1 MAKKYTCE
9 IIPYELQFYQPAQTS
24 RSTMSS
30 RKIWTLKIM
39 DNFGRDGYG
48 EIAPLEG
55 LSPEL
60 NLDFEAK
67 LIEVGSKI
75 EHYLNNK
82 TELIAYPSILF
93 GIESA
98 WLSYKH
104 RDFIF
109 YKTPFT
115 QENKP
120 IPINALV
127 WMGDYDAMKLQ
138 VDAIL
143 EKEVNCIKLK
153 IGGIDFDKELEIL
166 HHIRKY
172 RNERTLTIRL
182 DANGAFSASDALDKI
197 KLLSEYQIHS
207 IEQPIKPNQIE
218 ALAPIIQSSAI
229 PIALDEELI
238 GKIEY
243 KEKWTLLDRLNPR
256 YIVLKPALHGGI
268 LGCEEW
274 IFIAN
279 HMKIGWWVTSALES
293 NIGLN
298 AIAQWCSKYE
308 KCYEIPQGLGTGQ
321 LYANNFPT
329 NLFIENY
336 KLYIQK

>member
-1 MAKKYTCE
+1 MIKKYSCE
-9 IIPYELQFYQPAQTS
+9 IKPYELQFHEPATTS
-24 RSTMSS
+24 RSTMKV
-30 RKIWTLKIM
+30 RKIWTIKIM

-55 LSPEL
+55 LSAEL
-60 NLDFEAK
+60 NLNFEEK
-67 LIEVGSKI
+67 LAEVAENI
-75 EHYLNNK
+75 EHFMNHKPDL
-82 TELIAYPSILF
+82 LDYPSILF

-127 WMGDYDAMKLQ
+127 WMGEFQDMKNQ
-138 VDAIL
+138 IDAIL
-143 EKEVNCIKLK
+143 AKEVNCIKLK
-153 IGGIDFDKELEIL
+153 IGGIDFEKEIELL
-166 HHIRKY
+166 KHIRKF

-182 DANGAFSASDALDKI
+182 DANGAFSPEDALEKI
-197 KLLSEYQIHS
+197 HRLSDFQIHS
-207 IEQPIKPNQIE
+207 IEQPIKANQAE
-218 ALAPIIQSSAI
+218 FLAPIIKSSAI

-238 GKIEY
+238 GKNSY
-243 KEKWTLLDRLNPR
+243 KDKWSLLDRLNPH
-256 YIVLKPALHGGI
+256 YIVLKPSLHGGI

-279 HMKIGWWVTSALES
+279 HMKIDWWVTSALES
-293 NIGLN
+293 NLGLN
-298 AIAQWCSKYE
+298 TIAQWCSKYD
-308 KCYEIPQGLGTGQ
+308 KCYEMPQGLGTGQ
-321 LYANNFPT
+321 LFTNNFPT
-329 NLFIENY
+329 NLLTENY
-336 KLYIQK
+336 KLSILK